1 MLAFTRSKIF
11 EIYYFRI
18 WLALV
23 ILAALH
29 GLVFF
34 PVLLS
39 SWGGR
44 SYASLDAHDG
54 LFEEEWQND
63 ASQRYNFSM
72 YSIDFVDTARRYWHL
87 IRYWVKTTAMKNTID
102 IGSRFIWS
110 LDRVTL
116 GWIGWEINTIA
127 WN

>member
-1 MLAFTRSKIF
+1 MTKFVGVTVLAFTRSKIF

-29 GLVFF
+29 GLMFF

-44 SYASLDAHDG
+44 SYSSLDVHDG

-63 ASQRYNFSM
+63 ASQRS
-72 YSIDFVDTARRYWHL
+72 AP
-87 IRYWVKTTAMKNTID
+87 K
-102 IGSRFIWS
+102 
-110 LDRVTL
+110 
-116 GWIGWEINTIA
+116 
-127 WN
+127 

>member
-1 MLAFTRSKIF
+1 MGVTVLAFTRSKIF

-23 ILAALH
+23 IFAALH

-34 PVLLS
+34 PILLS

-63 ASQRYNFSM
+63 ASQRY
-72 YSIDFVDTARRYWHL
+72 
-87 IRYWVKTTAMKNTID
+87 
-102 IGSRFIWS
+102 SRFKSWLIYRYS
-110 LDRVTL
+110 EALLASDPLL
-116 GWIGWEINTIA
+116 GDNDSDDEFH
-127 WN
+127 

>member
-1 MLAFTRSKIF
+1 VFSGITLTKFVGVTVLAFTRSKIF

-29 GLVFF
+29 GLALF

-39 SWGGR
+39 TWGGR

-63 ASQRYNFSM
+63 ASQRYPKYIIKLILR
-72 YSIDFVDTARRYWHL
+72 YSEALLTSDPL
-87 IRYWVKTTAMKNTID
+87 
-102 IGSRFIWS
+102 
-110 LDRVTL
+110 L
-116 GWIGWEINTIA
+116 GENDSDDEYH
-127 WN
+127 

>member
-1 MLAFTRSKIF
+1 LTKFVGVTVLAFTRSKIF
-11 EIYYFRI
+11 EIYYFRV

-23 ILAALH
+23 IFAALH

-63 ASQRYNFSM
+63 ASQRYLASVLSDNR
-72 YSIDFVDTARRYWHL
+72 YSEALLASDPL
-87 IRYWVKTTAMKNTID
+87 
-102 IGSRFIWS
+102 
-110 LDRVTL
+110 L
-116 GWIGWEINTIA
+116 GENDSDDEFH
-127 WN
+127 

>member
-23 ILAALH
+23 IFAALH

-63 ASQRYNFSM
+63 ASQRYIPNQQGKFT
-72 YSIDFVDTARRYWHL
+72 DF
-87 IRYWVKTTAMKNTID
+87 ID
-102 IGSRFIWS
+102 IVRHYLHLTRCW
-110 LDRVTL
+110 LT
-116 GWIGWEINTIA
+116 TIA
-127 WN
+127 TTNITDGFNMGNLRSSGRHENSKM

>member
-1 MLAFTRSKIF
+1 MTKFVGVTVLAFTRSKIF

-23 ILAALH
+23 IFAALH

-34 PVLLS
+34 PILLS
-39 SWGGR
+39 SLGGR

-63 ASQRYNFSM
+63 ASQRLFSLYVYAYDR
-72 YSIDFVDTARRYWHL
+72 YSEALLASDPL
-87 IRYWVKTTAMKNTID
+87 
-102 IGSRFIWS
+102 
-110 LDRVTL
+110 L
-116 GWIGWEINTIA
+116 GNDSDDENH
-127 WN
+127 

>member
-23 ILAALH
+23 IFAALH

-34 PVLLS
+34 PILLS

-63 ASQRYNFSM
+63 ASQRYIRIKSWLINR
-72 YSIDFVDTARRYWHL
+72 YSEALLASDPL
-87 IRYWVKTTAMKNTID
+87 
-102 IGSRFIWS
+102 
-110 LDRVTL
+110 L
-116 GWIGWEINTIA
+116 GENDSDDEFH
-127 WN
+127 

>member
-1 MLAFTRSKIF
+1 VTVLAFTRSKIF

-34 PVLLS
+34 PILLS
-39 SWGGR
+39 TWGGR

-63 ASQRYNFSM
+63 ASQRFPPHFATLANSCR
-72 YSIDFVDTARRYWHL
+72 YSEALLASDPL
-87 IRYWVKTTAMKNTID
+87 
-102 IGSRFIWS
+102 
-110 LDRVTL
+110 L
-116 GWIGWEINTIA
+116 GDNDSDDEFH
-127 WN
+127 

>member
-1 MLAFTRSKIF
+1 VLAFTRSKIF

-23 ILAALH
+23 ICAALH

-34 PVLLS
+34 PILLS

-63 ASQRYNFSM
+63 ASQRSTSLIFRA
-72 YSIDFVDTARRYWHL
+72 YSRYSEALLASDPLLEENDSDDEFH
-87 IRYWVKTTAMKNTID
+87 
-102 IGSRFIWS
+102 
-110 LDRVTL
+110 
-116 GWIGWEINTIA
+116 
-127 WN
+127 

>member
-72 YSIDFVDTARRYWHL
+72 NSVDFVDTARHYWHL
-87 IRYWVKTTAMKNTID
+87 IRY
-102 IGSRFIWS
+102 
-110 LDRVTL
+110 
-116 GWIGWEINTIA
+116 
-127 WN
+127 

>member
-1 MLAFTRSKIF
+1 MTVLAFTRSKIF

-39 SWGGR
+39 SLGGR

-63 ASQRYNFSM
+63 ASQRYCDTQMVLTSR
-72 YSIDFVDTARRYWHL
+72 YSEALLASDPL
-87 IRYWVKTTAMKNTID
+87 
-102 IGSRFIWS
+102 
-110 LDRVTL
+110 L
-116 GWIGWEINTIA
+116 GDNEDSDD
-127 WN
+127 

>member
-1 MLAFTRSKIF
+1 MFTGITLTKFVGVTVLAFTRSKIF

-23 ILAALH
+23 IFAALH

-63 ASQRYNFSM
+63 ASQRL
-72 YSIDFVDTARRYWHL
+72 THL
-87 IRYWVKTTAMKNTID
+87 
-102 IGSRFIWS
+102 
-110 LDRVTL
+110 TL
-116 GWIGWEINTIA
+116 KFGG
-127 WN
+127 

>member
-1 MLAFTRSKIF
+1 MFSGITLTKFVGVTVLAFTRSKIF

-23 ILAALH
+23 IFAALH
-29 GLVFF
+29 GLMFF

-44 SYASLDAHDG
+44 SYSSLDAHDG

-63 ASQRYNFSM
+63 ASQRYWPLRTVTDFGR
-72 YSIDFVDTARRYWHL
+72 YSEALLASDPL
-87 IRYWVKTTAMKNTID
+87 
-102 IGSRFIWS
+102 
-110 LDRVTL
+110 LDENDSEDEL
-116 GWIGWEINTIA
+116 HQ
-127 WN
+127 

>member
-23 ILAALH
+23 IFAALH

-63 ASQRYNFSM
+63 ASQRSILAITFSNGR
-72 YSIDFVDTARRYWHL
+72 YSEALLASDPLLEENDSDDEFH
-87 IRYWVKTTAMKNTID
+87 
-102 IGSRFIWS
+102 
-110 LDRVTL
+110 
-116 GWIGWEINTIA
+116 
-127 WN
+127 